1 MTDLS
6 ANTVSVCCFVLR
18 ALKSSKGD
26 QLELFFFCFFC
37 KKKEKKRHNLS
48 MAFTGQLVFVVS
60 EASGLEPPMVT
71 GNQYVLFPSII
82 SPLRKKECV
91 SGKGGAEGNLPN
103 LIMVSKCSITAFQ
116 SIFALGCR
124 TSRHMCC

>member
-1 MTDLS
+1 MNS
-6 ANTVSVCCFVLR
+6 N
-18 ALKSSKGD
+18 
-26 QLELFFFCFFC
+26 FFFLLFY

-91 SGKGGAEGNLPN
+91 YRERVELKVTCQ
-103 LIMVSKCSITAFQ
+103 I
-116 SIFALGCR
+116 
-124 TSRHMCC
+124 